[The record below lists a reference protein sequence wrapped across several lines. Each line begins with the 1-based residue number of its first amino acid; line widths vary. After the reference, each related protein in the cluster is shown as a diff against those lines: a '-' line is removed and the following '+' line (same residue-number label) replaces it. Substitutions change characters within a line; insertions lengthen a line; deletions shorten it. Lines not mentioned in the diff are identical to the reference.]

1 MVDQDNTKCLLLRAK
16 ITDRNNKFMTE
27 HLAKLMLA
35 KDNAKEPPSWAKI
48 MSTNNEF
55 MTEWVVKLIRGQT

>member
-27 HLAKLMLA
+27 HLAKMMLA
-35 KDNAKEPPSWAKI
+35 KDNAKEPLSWAKI
-48 MSTNNEF
+48 MSKNN
-55 MTEWVVKLIRGQT
+55 